1 MATSAKA
8 VPAANAAA
16 KPATKARAGKAKP
29 AGKVAKKP
37 AIPAVSTELAKSLTA
52 WSVAKTT
59 ADKEDVKIGDVL
71 IAAGIKPAMLETPKK
86 DSPLRAF
93 FDKVQLAIIMG
104 KSKAIIAMLTGSPD
118 ALIKSVSAGKAG
130 KTALPDLKDV
140 ADRERLS
147 TGNRRYWQQRLGSD
161 MRDLK
166 LLLERRV
173 EKDAKAKADSEWL
186 AKAAAAIAAGKKA
199 PKKPQASTPSLEQR
213 FLKTWEDQVKK
224 LKEAESTKFDLFKV
238 KDLLT
243 QLVALLKPVVT
254 TK

>member
-1 MATSAKA
+1 
-8 VPAANAAA
+8 
-16 KPATKARAGKAKP
+16 
-29 AGKVAKKP
+29 
-37 AIPAVSTELAKSLTA
+37 
-52 WSVAKTT
+52 
-59 ADKEDVKIGDVL
+59 
-71 IAAGIKPAMLETPKK
+71 
-86 DSPLRAF
+86 
-93 FDKVQLAIIMG
+93 MG

-130 KTALPDLKDV
+130 KTPLPDLKDV

>member
-37 AIPAVSTELAKSLTA
+37 AIPAVSTELAKQLTA
-52 WSVAKTT
+52 WSIATT
-59 ADKEDVKIGDVL
+59 AHDKAKIKIGDAL
-71 IAAGIKPAMLETPKK
+71 KAQGITPVMLEAPAK
-86 DSPLRAF
+86 DSPMRAF
-93 FDKVQLAIIMG
+93 FDKVELALIMG

-130 KTALPDLKDV
+130 KTPLPDLKDV
-140 ADRERLS
+140 ANRERLS
-147 TGNRRYWQQRLGSD
+147 TGNRRYWKQRLGSD
-161 MRDLK
+161 MRDLRD
-166 LLLERRV
+166 LLNRRIT
-173 EKDAKAKADSEWL
+173 KDAEAQKHSDWL

-199 PKKPQASTPSLEQR
+199 PKQPQAAKVSLEQR
-213 FLKTWEDQVKK
+213 FLKTWTGQVKS
-224 LKEAESTKFDLFKV
+224 LQEAEATSFDLFKV
-238 KDLLT
+238 KDLLN
-243 QLVALLKPVVT
+243 QLVALLKPVIT

>member
-71 IAAGIKPAMLETPKK
+71 IAAGIKPAMLQTPKK
-86 DSPLRAF
+86 DSAMRPF
-93 FDKVQLAIIMG
+93 FDKVQYAIIMG
-104 KSKAIIAMLTGSPD
+104 KSKPIIAMLTGSPD
-118 ALIKSVSAGKAG
+118 ALIKSVSAGKVG
-130 KTALPDLKDV
+130 KQVLPDLKDV

-147 TGNRRYWQQRLGSD
+147 TGNRRYYIQRLGSD

-173 EKDAKAKADSEWL
+173 AKDAAAKKDSEWL
-186 AKAAAAIAAGKKA
+186 AKAAAAIASGKKA